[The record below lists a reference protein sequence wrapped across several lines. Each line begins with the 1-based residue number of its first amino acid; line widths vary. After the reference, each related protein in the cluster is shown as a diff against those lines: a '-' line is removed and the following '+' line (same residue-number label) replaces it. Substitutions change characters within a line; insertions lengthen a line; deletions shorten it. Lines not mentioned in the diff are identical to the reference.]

1 MSTKVN
7 SEAIPAS
14 FEDEFGVRYS
24 VDGKRLIECGN
35 KDLESYDIKEGTEVI
50 GVMSFRE
57 CTAIK
62 HINIPNTVKTLER
75 YAFSDCSSLQHLTI
89 PSSMENIEVNPFFNN
104 GILELKSDSPHFV
117 IENEMLIDKRNNCLI
132 SYLGNK
138 KIPSIPNWVNI
149 IGDEAFVDCDY
160 IQQIAIPNSV
170 TSLGYM
176 AFGGCCSMLQ
186 VIIPDSVTDI
196 GYEAF
201 RNCCLLQQVIIPES
215 VTSIKPDAFKFCTF
229 MRKIIVPYGSI
240 PKFKQMLDKSVW
252 DLIQYA
258 PDFEEIFCNN

>member
-1 MSTKVN
+1 MSTKVK

-14 FEDEFGVRYS
+14 FEDEFGVSYS
-24 VDGKRLIECGN
+24 IDGKRLMVCEN

-62 HINIPNTVKTLER
+62 HINIPNTVKTIER
-75 YAFSDCSSLQHLTI
+75 YAFSDCSSLQQLTI
-89 PSSMENIEVNPFFNN
+89 PSSMENIEVNPFCNN
-104 GILELKSDSPHFV
+104 RILELRNDSPHFV

-132 SYLGNK
+132 YYLGNK
-138 KIPSIPNWVNI
+138 KTPSIPNWVNI
-149 IGDEAFVDCDY
+149 IGDEAFAECDN
-160 IQQIAIPNSV
+160 IQQIALPHSV

-176 AFGGCCSMLQ
+176 AFCGCRSLLQ
-186 VIIPDSVTDI
+186 IIISDSVTDI

-201 RNCCLLQQVIIPES
+201 CNCCLLQKVIIPES
-215 VTSIKPDAFKFCTF
+215 VTSIKPDAFRFCTYL
-229 MRKIIVPYGSI
+229 RKIIVPYGNI
-240 PKFKQMLDKSVW
+240 PKFQQMLDKSVW

-258 PDFEEIFCNN
+258 QDSEERFQK